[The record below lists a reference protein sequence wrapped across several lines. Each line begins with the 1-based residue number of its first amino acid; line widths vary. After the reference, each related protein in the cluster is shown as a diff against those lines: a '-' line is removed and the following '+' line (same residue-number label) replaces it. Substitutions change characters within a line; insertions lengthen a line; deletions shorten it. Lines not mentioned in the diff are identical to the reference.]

1 MNRVRN
7 LARLCAGAAVCL
19 ALAAW
24 VASAAAQD
32 AEAPADSAAVV
43 DSAAAAAVPQKPSRS
58 MRASWLS
65 DRTALRAGDLVT
77 VIVDEQT
84 AARERTQHIASGS
97 RSQRADLNAG
107 VGTDARVG
115 PAKSFGTG
123 MQNNTRDVGDA
134 GHSADFT
141 TVITCRVVDVSPN
154 GVARISG
161 TKKTTIDG
169 RLQDVTLTGAIRA
182 EDVNVHNQ
190 VRSDAIVDAVLTYK
204 GKKIAPRNGILGNIL
219 GILWP

>member
-1 MNRVRN
+1 MNRVRHI
-7 LARLCAGAAVCL
+7 ARLCAGAAVCL
-19 ALAAW
+19 ALSAW

-32 AEAPADSAAVV
+32 AEAPADSAAVA
-43 DSAAAAAVPQKPSRS
+43 DSAAAAPQKPSRS
-58 MRASWLS
+58 TRASWLS

-84 AARERTQHIASGS
+84 AARERTQHIATGS

-107 VGTDARVG
+107 IGTDVRVG
-115 PAKSFGTG
+115 PGKSFGTG
-123 MQNNTRDVGDA
+123 MQNSTRDVGDA

-141 TVITCRVVDVSPN
+141 TVITCRVLDVSSN

-204 GKKIAPRNGILGNIL
+204 GKKIGPRNGILGNIL